1 MITAEHTF
9 FPQSSYPIDRIGSP
23 EQLLFFDI
31 ETTGFSGASSN
42 LYLIGAASV
51 RDGAWHLIQWFAD
64 RPGSEEE
71 ILQAFFS
78 YLEPFSA
85 LVHFNGDT
93 FDIPYLKKRCQIL
106 GLPCPLDRLKSVDI
120 YKRIR
125 PMKKLLGLDSLKQ
138 KAVEKFL
145 GISRED
151 VYTGGQLIQVYED
164 YLETGDEERL
174 RLLLLHNEDDLKGM
188 PKLLP
193 ILAYPDFL
201 SGPFSPVDCSL
212 REETDLFGQSEPV
225 LEAVCRGPASL
236 PRPFSWEHSCLPGA
250 QFEAEGGELRLSIP
264 LFRGELKYF
273 YPNYRDYYYLIY
285 EDTAIHKSVGEYV
298 DRSARKKATAATC
311 YTKKE
316 GLFLPLPDSSCGEPL
331 FRLDYRSRT
340 FYMEIP
346 EELLTSPDF
355 PRNLVRWPSFSSYLR
370 DLTASSLG
378 KAVFSP

>member
-78 YLEPFSA
+78 YLEPFGA

-201 SGPFSPVDCSL
+201 SGPFS
-212 REETDLFGQSEPV
+212 
-225 LEAVCRGPASL
+225 
-236 PRPFSWEHSCLPGA
+236 WEHSCLPGA
-250 QFEAEGGELRLSIP
+250 QFEAEGGELCLSIP

-331 FRLDYRSRT
+331 FRPDYRSRT

-355 PRNLVRWPSFSSYLR
+355 PRNLVRWPSFPSYLL

-378 KAVFSP
+378 KAVSSP